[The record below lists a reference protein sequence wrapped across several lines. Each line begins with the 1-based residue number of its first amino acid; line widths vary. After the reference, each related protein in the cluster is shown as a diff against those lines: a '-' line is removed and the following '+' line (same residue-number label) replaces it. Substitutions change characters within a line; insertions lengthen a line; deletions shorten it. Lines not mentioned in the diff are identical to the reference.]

1 MKEYT
6 YTELELYENYFFVY
20 DGVVYYGQA
29 VKSDWDE
36 ENKPTH
42 FTVTMSYENDKEI
55 CNIWDATLIYQ
66 L

>member
-1 MKEYT
+1 MST
-6 YTELELYENYFFVY
+6 R
-20 DGVVYYGQA
+20 
-29 VKSDWDE
+29 KSNMVTGKLLIRDTIEKKKKKIKDRDWDE

-42 FTVTMSYENDKEI
+42 FTVIMSYENDKEI